1 MSVEN
6 IYCNMELHG
15 GKGFQPP
22 PAAPQASLERASHL
36 AKASL
41 TRRSQLG
48 RTSNLG
54 RTSETRMACS
64 VRSIDVVDRW
74 CIKQAVPVVTSVLI
88 KFEDYCMQPHL
99 VRLCY
104 ATTTL

>member
-6 IYCNMELHG
+6 IFCNMELHG

-41 TRRSQLG
+41 MRRSQLG

-54 RTSETRMACS
+54 RTSERIIACTEH
-64 VRSIDVVDRW
+64 SIAAAHDAF
-74 CIKQAVPVVTSVLI
+74 IASNIANMLAVSGFTHV
-88 KFEDYCMQPHL
+88 
-99 VRLCY
+99 
-104 ATTTL
+104 